1 VAETCANN
9 RPLDVPK
16 PQVSDSTIECV
27 RAETLRG
34 RELAKAAQE
43 IAAEAGQEHRPVADG
58 QRLTGIYRC
67 SVILASGRYAML
79 DDSMGFSHVPW
90 KPVIV
95 QRLGQLMNA
104 VV

>member
-1 VAETCANN
+1 
-9 RPLDVPK
+9 
-16 PQVSDSTIECV
+16 V

-43 IAAEAGQEHRPVADG
+43 IAAEAGLEHRPVADG

-79 DDSMGFSHVPW
+79 DDSMGFSLVPSW